1 MGRNSS
7 IGWIHHSANLWWG
20 CVKVSDG
27 CSNCY
32 ACEIAEFRQH
42 DVWGND
48 KPRRKIENV
57 WKEITK
63 YQKEAEKVGQIHRVL
78 VGSMMDI
85 FEKPKPLVDHRGNPI
100 TQNDNELWNT
110 GLLRDKFFNEIV
122 PDCPNLMFLLLTK
135 RPSNINKY
143 IPEEWKENPPKN
155 VMFGTSVSN
164 QENSNLFIPH
174 LAKVNGK
181 RFLSAEPLTGPIDL
195 MQQDADGNALLDS
208 LHWIITGG
216 ESGLKDIRQ
225 MESEW
230 VSVIKNHCENN
241 KIPFFFKQWGR
252 DEFNPDQNDP
262 TIKKKHPWHAKGG
275 CTYNGKIY
283 MNYPSHFNDDIIPV
297 VDLFDVDHFVID
309 QWEGLCIVDELK
321 SYLPAM
327 DDEIYLKLKE
337 NIKSNGLDNQIL
349 YFENKQK
356 KRIVIDGHSRLK
368 ASIEIGLTDIPSRK
382 VVEKF
387 ENLDEI
393 KLWMVKNQCERR
405 NLSKVESL
413 KLAFLSINE
422 IEKMAY
428 KNLSLAGKNKTVDKK
443 INTCE
448 EIGKIAGVSPST
460 VSRYKFVMDNF
471 KEFDD
476 IATTII
482 DNLNNGLITISM
494 AKSLMKKHSKKNA
507 ELTDFTTPTTKPE
520 TTSETTPKATP
531 ETATETATETA
542 PETAPEATPE
552 TAPEAKPKT
561 SSETSSETSS
571 QTASDYICEDMA
583 ATTSNSRDTSYSI
596 SDAKPNVFSELKSS
610 IPTKS
615 KNEEQIPK
623 DSLSFINEATAALG
637 KREIEA
643 VVILNNKNQHE
654 LIEKY
659 RKEGNVK
666 ILFMNLD

>member
-1 MGRNSS
+1 MAKNSK
-7 IGWIHHSANLWWG
+7 IGWTHHTANLWWG
-20 CVKVSDG
+20 CVKVADG

-48 KPRRKIENV
+48 KPRRMIKDV
-57 WKEITK
+57 WKSLGK
-63 YQKEAEKVGQIHRVL
+63 YQKEAEELNEIHRVF
-78 VGSMMDI
+78 VGSMMDL
-85 FEKPKPLVDHRGNPI
+85 FELPKPLVDSNGNPMI
-100 TQNDNELWNT
+100 EGIDEFSNT
-110 GLLRDKFFNEIV
+110 GQLRDRFFSEVV
-122 PDCPNLMFLLLTK
+122 PNSPNLMFLLLTK

-143 IPEEWKENPPKN
+143 IPEEWKDNPPKN
-155 VMFGTSVSN
+155 VMFGTSVSD
-164 QENSNLFIPH
+164 QKTAKTFIPQ

-195 MQQDADGNALLDS
+195 MEQDVDGNPLLAS

-216 ESGLKDIRQ
+216 ESGVKDIRQ

-230 VSVIKNHCENN
+230 VSVIKDHCKNN
-241 KIPFFFKQWGR
+241 NIPFYFKQWGR

-275 CTYNGKIY
+275 CMYDGKIY
-283 MNYPSHFNDDIIPV
+283 MNYPSHFSDDTTHIIN
-297 VDLFDVDHFVID
+297 LFDEDHFVID
-309 QWEGLCIVDELK
+309 QWKGFYIIDELK

-327 DDEIYLKLKE
+327 DDEIYLKLRK

-356 KRIVIDGHSRLK
+356 KRIVIDGHSRLR
-368 ASIEIGLTDIPSRK
+368 ACLEIGLTHIPSRK

-387 ENLDEI
+387 ENIGEI
-393 KLWMVKNQCERR
+393 KLWIVKNQCERR
-405 NLSKVESL
+405 NLSTVERL

-476 IATTII
+476 ISKTII
-482 DNLNNGLITISM
+482 DNLNNGVISISK
-494 AKSLMKKHSKKNA
+494 AQSLMKKYSKKNA
-507 ELTDFTTPTTKPE
+507 ELPDFAAGTTTQE
-520 TTSETTPKATP
+520 TTEETTPKT
-531 ETATETATETA
+531 T
-542 PETAPEATPE
+542 PEAT
-552 TAPEAKPKT
+552 
-561 SSETSSETSS
+561 SETSTQTSM
-571 QTASDYICEDMA
+571 QTASDYMA
-583 ATTSNSRDTSYSI
+583 VAASHSCDTSYSI
-596 SDAKPNVFSELKSS
+596 SDTKPNSFSKLKSS
-610 IPTKS
+610 FPPTS
-615 KNEEQIPK
+615 QNEDHIPK
-623 DSLSFINEATAALG
+623 DALSFINEATDSLN

-654 LIEKY
+654 LIKKY
-659 RKEGNVK
+659 TKEGNVK
-666 ILFMNLD
+666 IIFMNLD

>member
-1 MGRNSS
+1 MGKNTG
-7 IGWIHHSANLWWG
+7 IGWTHHSANIWWG
-20 CVKVSDG
+20 CVKISDG

-42 DVWGND
+42 DVWGSD

-63 YQKEAEKVGQIHRVL
+63 YQKEAKKAGQIHRVF

-85 FEKPKPLVDHRGNPI
+85 FEKPMPLVDHNGNPI

-135 RPSNINKY
+135 RPYNINKY
-143 IPEEWKENPPKN
+143 IPIEWKENPPKN

-164 QENSNLFIPH
+164 QANANTLIPH

-181 RFLSAEPLTGPIDL
+181 RFLSAEPLIGQVDL
-195 MQQDADGNALLDS
+195 MQQDADGNSLLDS

-225 MESEW
+225 MESKW
-230 VSVIKNHCENN
+230 VSVIKNQCENN
-241 KIPFFFKQWGR
+241 KIPFYFKQWGR

-275 CTYNGKIY
+275 CMYEGKIY
-283 MNYPSHFNDDIIPV
+283 MNYPSHFNDETIPV
-297 VDLFDVDHFVID
+297 VNLFDVDHFVID
-309 QWEGLCIVDELK
+309 QWEGLHIVDELK
-321 SYLPAM
+321 SYLPPM
-327 DDEIYLKLKE
+327 NDEIYLKLKE
-337 NIKSNGLDNQIL
+337 NIKLNGIDNHII

-368 ASIEIGLTDIPSRK
+368 ACLDIGITDFLSRK
-382 VVEKF
+382 VVDKF
-387 ENLDEI
+387 ENIDEI

-405 NLSKVESL
+405 NLSKVERL

-422 IEKMAY
+422 IEKKAY

-448 EIGKIAGVSPST
+448 EIADIAGVSPST

-471 KEFDD
+471 NEFDE
-476 IATTII
+476 IAKTIV
-482 DNLNNGLITISM
+482 DNLNNGLITISK
-494 AKSLMKKHSKKNA
+494 AQSLMKTHSNKNA
-507 ELTDFTTPTTKPE
+507 ELLDFISATTIPE
-520 TTSETTPKATP
+520 TTP
-531 ETATETATETA
+531 ETISETA
-542 PETAPEATPE
+542 PETTPETISE
-552 TAPEAKPKT
+552 TAPETK
-561 SSETSSETSS
+561 SETSSETTPE
-571 QTASDYICEDMA
+571 TAFDYTFENTCDDLA
-583 ATTSNSRDTSYSI
+583 KATSNAI
-596 SDAKPNVFSELKSS
+596 SDAKPNVFSELKSTSPSKS
-610 IPTKS
+610 I
-615 KNEEQIPK
+615 NEEQMSK
-623 DSLSFINEATAALG
+623 DTFSYINEATDSLNN
-637 KREIEA
+637 REIEA
-643 VVILNNKNQHE
+643 VVILNNKNQYE

-659 RKEGNVK
+659 TKEGNVK
-666 ILFMNLD
+666 IIFMNLD